1 MTSTSQAWRRL
12 DPRGWAER
20 IRAAERRSQRAL
32 RQVSDLRSRVS
43 ALEEEVQEA
52 RNLNKRL
59 AEVIDVFV
67 EVLVPAERRDPAR
80 LREALD
86 RYADLTT
93 PNAPPPGSTA
103 EK

>member
-1 MTSTSQAWRRL
+1 M
-12 DPRGWAER
+12 
-20 IRAAERRSQRAL
+20 
-32 RQVSDLRSRVS
+32 S
-43 ALEEEVQEA
+43 ALEEEIQEA

-80 LREALD
+80 LQEALD

-93 PNAPPPGSTA
+93 PNPPPPGSTA
-103 EK
+103 AR

>member
-1 MTSTSQAWRRL
+1 VTSTNHAWRRL
-12 DPRGWAER
+12 DPRAWAER

-43 ALEEEVQEA
+43 ALEDEIQEA

-86 RYADLTT
+86 RYTDLST
-93 PNAPPPGSTA
+93 PNSPPPGPSTRQ
-103 EK
+103 